1 VILLGPLVLLLL
13 GISFLVFAYLML
25 NKAPDEFFRLLSS
38 LSVIIPDCEDSK
50 RFLRGY
56 AVLISLMAL
65 IALLAKIVLR
75 G

>member
-1 VILLGPLVLLLL
+1 VFFLLVIA
-13 GISFLVFAYLML
+13 FLVFAYLML
-25 NKAPDEFFRLLSS
+25 NKAPDEFFRLLNS
-38 LSVIIPDCEDSK
+38 LCAIIPDCEDSK
-50 RFLRGY
+50 HFLRGY